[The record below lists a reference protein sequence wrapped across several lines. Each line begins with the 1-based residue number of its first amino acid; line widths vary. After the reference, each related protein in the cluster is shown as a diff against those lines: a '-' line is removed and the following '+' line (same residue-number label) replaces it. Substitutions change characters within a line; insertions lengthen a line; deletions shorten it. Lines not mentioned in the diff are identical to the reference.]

1 MKRGLLLGLAL
12 AACAHTAPE
21 TAALPLTS
29 VTPAAKSAPDVSWEE
44 AQAAL
49 LAGKVT
55 EASHLFGAFADAF
68 PEDDRAGH
76 ARLQQAW
83 ATLAVDDDPAR
94 ATEHATALLERVRPD
109 AGVAEQLSELRA
121 VLEARRRL
129 HDEAQR
135 RNTDLA
141 ACRTQL
147 QAVGDLERDLAGA
160 KAAAAK
166 LAQELTRKQR
176 ELEDVKQRLL
186 EIQQLAAEM
195 LGVPKPG
202 AAKPAP
208 PAPVKA
214 Q

>member
-1 MKRGLLLGLAL
+1 VKRPFLLGLAL

-21 TAALPLTS
+21 TAAPPLAPAA
-29 VTPAAKSAPDVSWEE
+29 PAAKSAHDLSWEE

-68 PEDDRAGH
+68 PEDDRAGL
-76 ARLQQAW
+76 ARVQQAW
-83 ATLAVDDDPAR
+83 AALAVDDNPAR
-94 ATEHATALLERVRPD
+94 ATEHAAALLERVRPD
-109 AGVAEQLSELRA
+109 AGVTEQVSELRA
-121 VLEARRRL
+121 VLEGRRRL

-135 RNTDLA
+135 RSTDLA
-141 ACRTQL
+141 ACQAQL
-147 QAVGDLERDLAGA
+147 QAVAEIVRDRAGA

-202 AAKPAP
+202 AAQPAP
-208 PAPVKA
+208 ARPVKA